1 MQRKVSI
8 IMPIYNVEK
17 YLVKALDSAL
27 NQTYENYEIICIDDG
42 SQDGSG
48 AILDEYAKSE
58 KVKVVHKENTGYGNS
73 MNIGLSMSTG
83 DYISILEP
91 DDYIENDTLES
102 IMSVIDSEGEI
113 DIVKCNFSFIK
124 GEKEEE
130 KIPAKILNDVSKYGR
145 ILRDDDILSLYLG
158 YIAHWTAFY
167 RRDFLQE
174 NEIKY
179 NETPGASYQD
189 IGMWFQTTMFAKSVY
204 LLDRYLYNYR
214 ADNSGSSMNN
224 PNKIFCASEEYD
236 FIEKKIPEALKS
248 TIIPYYVKCRLIS
261 VKDNYRRIAR
271 EHRKIFLE
279 RAAEDFKRIEKNG
292 ILDISQVS
300 ASDRQLLE
308 QLIESYEKLWNEKEY
323 ECQKLSKQID
333 NVDEFYIYGAGNLA
347 TFIYKLLSDSERK
360 KLRGFIV
367 TSNNGEK
374 TVADKRV
381 DTFENIKSMLGDAL
395 IIIGVS
401 DLYAGEIE
409 EYLKENG
416 VENTFVFKGGI
427 A

>member
-8 IMPIYNVEK
+8 IMPVYNVEK
-17 YLVKALDSAL
+17 YLVKALESAL

-58 KVKVVHKENTGYGNS
+58 KVKVIHKKNTGYGNS
-73 MNIGLSMSTG
+73 MNIGLAMSTG

-102 IMSVIDSEGEI
+102 IMSVIDREGDI

-124 GEKEEE
+124 GENEEE
-130 KIPAKILNDVSKYGR
+130 KIPAQILKDVSKYGR
-145 ILRDDDILSLYLG
+145 ILRDNDILSLYLG

-204 LLDRYLYNYR
+204 LLDRYFYNYR
-214 ADNSGSSMNN
+214 ADNPGSSMNN
-224 PNKIFCASEEYD
+224 PNKVFCASEEYD
-236 FIEKKIPEALKS
+236 FIEKKIPEALKN
-248 TIIPYYVKCRLIS
+248 TITPYYVKCRLIS

-271 EHRKIFLE
+271 EHREIFLK
-279 RAAEDFKRIEKNG
+279 RSAEDFKRIETKG
-292 ILDISQVS
+292 MLDVSQVS
-300 ASDRQLLE
+300 VPDRQLLE
-308 QLIESYEKLWNEKEY
+308 QLLESYENLWNEKEY
-323 ECQKLSKQID
+323 ECQKLLKQID
-333 NVDEFYIYGAGNLA
+333 GIEEFYIYGAGNIA
-347 TFIYKLLSDSERK
+347 TFIYRLLSDSERK
-360 KLRGFIV
+360 KLKGFIV
-367 TSNNGEK
+367 TSDNGEK
-374 TVADKRV
+374 TVADKTV
-381 DTFENIKSMLGDAL
+381 DTFENIKSTLEDEL
-395 IIIGVS
+395 IVIGVS
-401 DLYAGEIE
+401 ELYAREIE

-416 VENTFVFKGGI
+416 VENTIVFKGGI

>member
-8 IMPIYNVEK
+8 IMPVYNVEK
-17 YLVKALDSAL
+17 YLVKALESAL

-58 KVKVVHKENTGYGNS
+58 KVKVIHKKNTGYGNS
-73 MNIGLSMSTG
+73 MNIGLAMSTG

-102 IMSVIDSEGEI
+102 IMSVIDREGDI

-124 GEKEEE
+124 GENEEE
-130 KIPAKILNDVSKYGR
+130 KIPAQILKDVSKYGR
-145 ILRDDDILSLYLG
+145 ILRDNDILSLYLG

-204 LLDRYLYNYR
+204 LLDRYFYNYR
-214 ADNSGSSMNN
+214 ADNPGSSMNN

-236 FIEKKIPEALKS
+236 FIEKRIPESLKN

-279 RAAEDFKRIEKNG
+279 RAAEDFKRIEKED

-308 QLIESYEKLWNEKEY
+308 QLIESYENLWNEKEY

-333 NVDEFYIYGAGNLA
+333 NVDEFYIYGAGSLA
-347 TFIYKLLSDSERK
+347 TFIYRLLSDTERE
-360 KLRGFIV
+360 KLKGFIV

-374 TVADKRV
+374 TVADKTV
-381 DTFENIKSMLGDAL
+381 DTFENIKSTLEDEL
-395 IIIGVS
+395 IVIGVS
-401 DLYAGEIE
+401 ELYAREIE

-416 VENTFVFKGGI
+416 VENTIVFKGGI